1 MLMIDLKDLRDNPD
15 KYRRGAKLKNISVDI
30 DAILA
35 LDAQWLKSQQEF
47 ERARAEQ
54 NQASQAIGK
63 LKDPAEKQAA
73 IAKVA
78 GLKETVKAAEER
90 ARAAESQVL
99 PLLWQVPQPPD
110 GDVPVGKD
118 AAENVVSYKWG
129 EPRKFEFQPRSHIEL
144 GEKLGLLDFERG
156 VRLAGSRSYF
166 LKGAGAELHNAVMRF
181 ALDMMTR
188 EKGFTAMTVPVLVRE
203 SAMRGTGFFPAG
215 REQSYR
221 VGEQDEQ
228 GEEIRFLTGTAE
240 VGLTAFHMEEVL
252 SEADLPKKY
261 VAVST
266 CFRREA
272 GAAGKD
278 TAGLYRVHQFD
289 KCEQVVIC
297 KNDIEESKK
306 WHKEMLGYSETLL
319 QRLNLPYRVIQCCT
333 GDIGVKNAAMFDVE
347 TWMPSREQKGNPES
361 GYGETHSASRL
372 YEFQSRRLNLRYK
385 DKDGKIRFCHTLNN
399 TVVASP
405 RILIPILE
413 NYQNADGS
421 VTVPEVLRGYLN
433 GRERIEANG

>member
-1 MLMIDLKDLRDNPD
+1 MIDLKDLRDNPD
-15 KYRRGAKLKNISVDI
+15 KYRRGAKLKNVSVDI

-110 GDVPVGKD
+110 VDVPVGKD
-118 AAENVVSYKWG
+118 AADNVVSYKWG
-129 EPRKFEFQPRSHIEL
+129 EPRKFEFQPKSHIEL

-221 VGEQDEQ
+221 VGEPDEQ

-306 WHKEMLGYSETLL
+306 WHKEMLGYSESLL

-413 NYQNADGS
+413 NYQNADGN
-421 VTVPEVLRGYLN
+421 VTVPEVLRPYLD
-433 GRERIEANG
+433 GRELIAANV

>member
-1 MLMIDLKDLRDNPD
+1 MIDLKDLRETPE
-15 KYRRGAKLKNISVDI
+15 KYRRGAQLKNVTVDI

-35 LDAQWLKSQQEF
+35 LDESRLKHLQEF

-54 NQASQAIGK
+54 NQASSAIGK
-63 LKDPAEKQAA
+63 LKDATERAAA
-73 IAKVA
+73 IATVGA
-78 GLKETVKAAEER
+78 LKNQVKSAEEK
-90 ARAAESQVL
+90 ARVAEAQL
-99 PLLWQVPQPPD
+99 QPLLLQIPQPAD
-110 GDVPVGKD
+110 DDVPVGKD
-118 AAENVVSYKWG
+118 AADNVVAYKWG
-129 EPRKFEFQPRSHIEL
+129 EPRNFEFSPRSHLEL
-144 GEKLGLLDFERG
+144 GEKLGLLDFPRG

-166 LKGAGAELHNAVMRF
+166 LKGLGAELHNAVMRF

-188 EKGFTAMTVPVLVRE
+188 EKGFTAMSVPVMVRE
-203 SAMRGTGFFPAG
+203 SAMKGTGFFPAG
-215 REQSYR
+215 REQAYR
-221 VGEQDEQ
+221 VGEPAEE
-228 GEEIRFLTGTAE
+228 GEDIRFLTGTAE
-240 VGLTAFHMEEVL
+240 VSLTAFHMDEIL
-252 SEADLPKKY
+252 AEAELPKKY

-297 KNDIEESKK
+297 KNDIDESKR

-319 QRLNLPYRVIQCCT
+319 QRLNLPYRVIACCT
-333 GDIGVKNAAMFDVE
+333 GDLGVKNAAMFDVE

-385 DKDGKIRFCHTLNN
+385 DKEGKIRFCHTLNN

-421 VTVPEVLRGYLN
+421 VTIPEALRPYLH
-433 GRERIEANG
+433 GRDRIETA